1 MKRDPKERY
10 FNKRCGARIVTEYA
24 YGMLKGRWRLIYK
37 RCECKLHNMKYVI
50 MATVLLHNLCIHTND
65 PCKPRWKIGVE
76 NLEFTDKSVFY
87 KESRNTKFVSQ

>member
-1 MKRDPKERY
+1 
-10 FNKRCGARIVTEYA
+10 
-24 YGMLKGRWRLIYK
+24 
-37 RCECKLHNMKYVI
+37 MKYVI

>member
-1 MKRDPKERY
+1 
-10 FNKRCGARIVTEYA
+10 
-24 YGMLKGRWRLIYK
+24 
-37 RCECKLHNMKYVI
+37 MKYVI

-65 PCKPRWKIGVE
+65 PCKPRWKIDVE